1 MIKHIYD
8 KSKQF
13 VLYDN
18 GAYNNDARTMSSSRF
33 FSFTVEHPL
42 NTSIASIVNSK
53 KDNPTLKKERV

>member
-18 GAYNNDARTMSSSRF
+18 GAYNNDYGIISI
-33 FSFTVEHPL
+33 FSFTVEH
-42 NTSIASIVNSK
+42 T
-53 KDNPTLKKERV
+53 